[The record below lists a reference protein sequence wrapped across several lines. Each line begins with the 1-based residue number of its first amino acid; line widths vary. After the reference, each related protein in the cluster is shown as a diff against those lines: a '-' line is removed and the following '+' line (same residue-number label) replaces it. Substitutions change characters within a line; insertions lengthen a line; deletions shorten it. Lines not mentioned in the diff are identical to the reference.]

1 MRCAVVQLV
10 KYTCKC
16 YSSALRH
23 LPITHCAPHLMF
35 HQFPDKQ
42 SKQTQQ
48 SSWAICL
55 LIQRTQTSVQQV
67 SDPSRQEILVLTI
80 IYATDSGAMRP
91 IAPGILLHYQ
101 KALFDKLARL
111 TPVQFTGL
119 AFKCLDYLRS
129 CYLYIEGGTLVRL
142 PCNRTYLVGSYMT
155 GKVLNDSAVTIILFC
170 D

>member
-1 MRCAVVQLV
+1 MSCAVVQLV
-10 KYTCKC
+10 QYTCKC
-16 YSSALRH
+16 YSRALRH

-35 HQFPDKQ
+35 HQ

-67 SDPSRQEILVLTI
+67 SDPSRQEILVLAI
-80 IYATDSGAMRP
+80 IYATDSGAMCP

-101 KALFDKLARL
+101 KALFDK

-129 CYLYIEGGTLVRL
+129 CYLYVEGGTLVRL
-142 PCNRTYLVGSYMT
+142 PCNTTYLVGSYMT